1 MWFTV
6 HHETSIRC
14 RFERKRLFPSAD
26 KNGFIPHAFG
36 WSNEDKTTVKKKK
49 STLNMF
55 LLESV
60 TASHV
65 IATVTGE
72 KTLMLMFNK

>member
-6 HHETSIRC
+6 HHKTSIRC

-36 WSNEDKTTVKKKK
+36 WSNEDKTTVKKKFN
-49 STLNMF
+49 T
-55 LLESV
+55 EYVSV
-60 TASHV
+60 RICDGVSRYCYSNRWKHANV
-65 IATVTGE
+65 NVQ
-72 KTLMLMFNK
+72 